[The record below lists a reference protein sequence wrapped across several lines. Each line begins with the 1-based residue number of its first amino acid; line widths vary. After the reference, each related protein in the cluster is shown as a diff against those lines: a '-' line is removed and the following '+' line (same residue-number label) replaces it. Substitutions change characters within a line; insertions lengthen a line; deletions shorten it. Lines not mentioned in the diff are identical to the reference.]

1 MGEAG
6 VRVQK
11 EANDSDEW
19 DKQAYLHSE
28 CSLNAPGP
36 TETTGE
42 GVGSVQNLLLQY
54 FRTEMRA
61 SCTTQVLAGETKKC
75 GGGGEASS
83 REQRQDLQVGR
94 RRNQR
99 GRWGFWLGEVLAKLR
114 P

>member
-42 GVGSVQNLLLQY
+42 GVGSVCRIC
-54 FRTEMRA
+54 F
-61 SCTTQVLAGETKKC
+61 
-75 GGGGEASS
+75 SS
-83 REQRQDLQVGR
+83 TSGQR
-94 RRNQR
+94 
-99 GRWGFWLGEVLAKLR
+99 
-114 P
+114 